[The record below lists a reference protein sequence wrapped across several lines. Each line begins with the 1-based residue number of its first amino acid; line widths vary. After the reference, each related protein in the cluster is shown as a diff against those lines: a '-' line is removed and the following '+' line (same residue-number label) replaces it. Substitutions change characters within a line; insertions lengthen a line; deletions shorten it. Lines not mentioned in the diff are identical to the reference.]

1 MAPGLGAGPPR
12 APAEGLRQGSPLGGV
27 ALDPELRAYLEAME
41 QRAVARD
48 AETRQRVDALTAKV
62 DAVDAKVGATRAVA
76 EAALQVAVQ
85 AREEA
90 AAARQEAAAGRQE
103 AAAGRQEAA
112 AARQEAAA
120 ARQEAHEAF
129 KAASREAGALND
141 KALAAIKTL
150 GDGLAMHREA
160 VERRAEDREQALM
173 DAHIAPLEASAAN
186 HEERIVLLEATRIDH
201 EERITAVEQRP

>member
-103 AAAGRQEAA
+103 AAA
-112 AARQEAAA
+112 ARQEAAA

-173 DAHIAPLEASAAN
+173 DAHIAPLEATAAN

>member
-90 AAARQEAAAGRQE
+90 AAARQE